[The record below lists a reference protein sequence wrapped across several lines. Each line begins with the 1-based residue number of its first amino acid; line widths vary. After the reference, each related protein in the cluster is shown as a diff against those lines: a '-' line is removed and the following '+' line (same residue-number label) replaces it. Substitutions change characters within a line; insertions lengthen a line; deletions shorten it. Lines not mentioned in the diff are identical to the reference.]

1 MCISC
6 GPREYKANASANANS
21 RKELRDII
29 GVTHVD
35 GKYYL
40 TDKDFLNEGADEV
53 LALGSRVIKVWF
65 HNPQRSYAFN
75 SQWPP
80 MGSLVEMAQSP
91 YFRQL
96 FDKPF
101 TTYILMCFSVG
112 NDAGY
117 WRKGLTKEQKQ
128 DEQRQFYELAKY
140 LLSATTRA
148 TGGRA

>member
-1 MCISC
+1 MRRDLAAILLAGICIGC
-6 GPREYKANASANANS
+6 GLLGFKAGAGGRADSQ
-21 RKELRDII
+21 KELRDIV

-40 TDKDFLNEGADEV
+40 TNKDFLNEGADQI

-65 HNPQRSYAFN
+65 HDPQRSYAFN

-80 MGSLVEMAQSP
+80 MNSLVEMAQSP

-101 TTYILMCFSVG
+101 TTYILMCFSMG
-112 NDAGY
+112 HDDAY
-117 WRKGLTKEQKQ
+117 W
-128 DEQRQFYELAKY
+128 
-140 LLSATTRA
+140 
-148 TGGRA
+148 